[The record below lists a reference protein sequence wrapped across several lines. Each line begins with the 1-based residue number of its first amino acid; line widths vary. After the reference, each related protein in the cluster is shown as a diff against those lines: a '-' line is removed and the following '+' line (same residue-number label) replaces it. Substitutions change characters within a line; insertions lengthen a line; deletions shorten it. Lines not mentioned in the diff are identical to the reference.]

1 MSRVGGVRIC
11 DFNTFPM
18 VVKNKCRFYLR
29 LAAVSCVCLMF
40 YYFHFRPDYRSV
52 IVEIKVGGE
61 ESQMVQMT
69 EEVKKIIKSSTE
81 FDHDYLVVKDPQGTY
96 SVKTSSSN

>member
-1 MSRVGGVRIC
+1 MPLL
-11 DFNTFPM
+11 F
-18 VVKNKCRFYLR
+18 K
-29 LAAVSCVCLMF
+29 VSGSFCSFVCSLMF

-61 ESQMVQMT
+61 ESQMEQMT
-69 EEVKKIIKSSTE
+69 EEVQKIIKSSTE

-96 SVKTSSSN
+96 SLKTRSSN

>member
-1 MSRVGGVRIC
+1 MPLL
-11 DFNTFPM
+11 F
-18 VVKNKCRFYLR
+18 K
-29 LAAVSCVCLMF
+29 VSCSVVCSLMF

-69 EEVKKIIKSSTE
+69 EGVKKIIKSSTE

>member
-1 MSRVGGVRIC
+1 MPLLFKFSG
-11 DFNTFPM
+11 T
-18 VVKNKCRFYLR
+18 VVC
-29 LAAVSCVCLMF
+29 SLMF

-69 EEVKKIIKSSTE
+69 EELKKIIKSSTE